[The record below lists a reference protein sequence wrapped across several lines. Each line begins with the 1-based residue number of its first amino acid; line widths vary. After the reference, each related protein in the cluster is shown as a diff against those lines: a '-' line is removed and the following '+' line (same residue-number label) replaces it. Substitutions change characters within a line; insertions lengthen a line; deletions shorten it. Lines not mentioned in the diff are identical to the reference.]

1 MGLKHDLQT
10 ARKKLA
16 ALDNTERETL
26 ADICAQIHCAQQT
39 LTEKAAPLLD
49 QCMTRCQGLC
59 CRNIRVAEIIT
70 KWDLIYIL
78 AMRPELESS
87 MASCLEKEDL
97 FAADCL
103 FLENGIGPCL
113 FPEHVRPERCIISF
127 CRVEPLVE
135 KEIAQVMK
143 GFSRLIRFFLFRPW
157 HRFRRRFLPVAGPS
171 NRDVK

>member
-16 ALDNTERETL
+16 ALDRGERESL
-26 ADICAQIHCAQQT
+26 MQICADIYGAQQA

-78 AMRPELESS
+78 AMRPELGSR

-103 FLENGIGPCL
+103 FLENGTGPCL
-113 FPEHVRPERCIISF
+113 FPAYVRPERCIISF

-157 HRFRRRFLPVAGPS
+157 HRFRRRFLPVAASAPD
-171 NRDVK
+171 RR

>member
-1 MGLKHDLQT
+1 MGLKHDLKIT
-10 ARKKLA
+10 RKKLA
-16 ALDNTERETL
+16 ALDNTEHKTL
-26 ADICAQIHCAQQT
+26 ISICIEIHGAQQA

-59 CRNIRVAEIIT
+59 CRNIRVADIIT

-87 MASCLEKEDL
+87 MARCLENEDM
-97 FAADCL
+97 FTADCL

-113 FPEHVRPERCIISF
+113 FPDYVRPERCILSF

-143 GFSRLIRFFLFRPW
+143 GFSRLIRFFLFMPLYRLYRRVVPKSTRSRP
-157 HRFRRRFLPVAGPS
+157 
-171 NRDVK
+171 NYK

>member
-1 MGLKHDLQT
+1 MGLKHDLQV

-59 CRNIRVAEIIT
+59 CRNIRVADIIN

-87 MASCLEKEDL
+87 MARCLENEDL

-135 KEIAQVMK
+135 KEIARVMK
-143 GFSRLIRFFLFRPW
+143 GFSRLIRFFFFKPL
-157 HRFRRRFLPVAGPS
+157 HRFYRRVLPRPTPS
-171 NRDVK
+171 CPNRK

>member
-1 MGLKHDLQT
+1 MGLKHDLQA

-16 ALDNTERETL
+16 ALDSTERETL
-26 ADICAQIHCAQQT
+26 VRICAGIQSAQQA
-39 LTEKAAPLLD
+39 LTKRAAPLLA
-49 QCMTRCQGLC
+49 QCMAHCRGLC
-59 CRNIRVAEIIT
+59 CRNIRVADIIT

-78 AMRPELESS
+78 VMQPELDNR
-87 MASCLEKEDL
+87 MASCLENEDL

-113 FPEHVRPERCIISF
+113 FPEYVRPERCIISF

-143 GFSRLIRFFLFRPW
+143 GFSRLIRFFIFRPL
-157 HRFRRRFLPVAGPS
+157 HRFRQKML
-171 NRDVK
+171 K